1 MGKPDCCIHPGLVQK
16 AQPIVTLLRE
26 QNLSVVTAESCTA
39 GLIGAIISHV
49 PGAGDCLQG
58 GFITYSKAH
67 KTSALGVDAE
77 LLRAQGSVNSHVA
90 RQMAEGA
97 LRHSVANLAVAVT
110 GVLGPEPD
118 EDNAPPGLIF
128 FAVARS
134 GFDTVITQEMFDA
147 SHPDEVRFRA
157 VAQALNLLLTVA
169 RA

>member
-1 MGKPDCCIHPGLVQK
+1 MSE
-16 AQPIVTLLRE
+16 AQPIVTLLRA
-26 QNLSVVTAESCTA
+26 QKLSVVTAESCTA

-67 KTSALGVDAE
+67 KVSALGVDRE

-97 LRHSVANLAVAVT
+97 LRRSAPDLAVAVT

-118 EDNAPPGLIF
+118 DDNAPLGLIF
-128 FAVARS
+128 FAVVLS
-134 GFDTVITQEMFDA
+134 GYDTVIIQELFDERN
-147 SHPDEVRFRA
+147 PDEVRFRA
-157 VAQALNLLLTVA
+157 VAQALKLLLTVA
-169 RA
+169 RV